1 LAQELLLVD
10 FENVQQ
16 VDFSLLDE
24 STNVVLFVGAS
35 QKSIPIELVTSAQKL
50 GARVDWQR
58 VEGNGSNALD
68 FHIACHLGRVLE
80 TAPQTKCVVLSKDKG
95 FDPLLRQLNKNG
107 LRCRRINSLLEI
119 DPKVALAENPN
130 YERVIDILR
139 RSEKKLRP
147 RKRKTL
153 SQHILTMFQK
163 KIPQRDVD
171 RVIDLLFANKMI
183 SESNTTISYQF

>member
-1 LAQELLLVD
+1 MAQELLLVD

-24 STNVVLFVGAS
+24 STNVILFVGAS

-80 TAPQTKCVVLSKDKG
+80 TARNTSCVVLSKDKG
-95 FDPLLRQLNKNG
+95 FDPLLRQLNKTG

-139 RSEKKLRP
+139 RSEKKSRP

-153 SQHILTMFQK
+153 SQHILAMFQK
-163 KIPQRDVD
+163 KIPQGDVD